1 MMVEWNRTSVD
12 ELGLAVLLVGDDVDA
27 VGALVAAGA
36 IVDRLGLDVV
46 KVGEPVATLGWALAT
61 VGT

>member
-46 KVGEPVATLGWALAT
+46 KVGEPVATLG
-61 VGT
+61 